1 MKFFTPDSSWTWYAT
16 EGSPV
21 DENGIMIQPGE
32 DKHEAD
38 FLFFGLV
45 VGQEIELGYFSLREL
60 QTLQGPLSL
69 PVERDLSFT
78 PCPVSKDYERM
89 VQNLKS
95 REAEG
100 ITSTSLISPRSYHL
114 LKTSANR
121 SRCAFSV
128 SLEFHAERRLRLF
141 ALNRN
146 LIA

>member
-1 MKFFTPDSSWTWYAT
+1 VKFFTPDSSWTWYAT

-45 VGQEIELGYFSLREL
+45 VGQEIELDYFSLREL
-60 QTLQGPLSL
+60 RTLQGPLGL
-69 PVERDLSFT
+69 TVERDLSFT

-100 ITSTSLISPRSYHL
+100 ITSTSLISPRSYHAH
-114 LKTSANR
+114 TT
-121 SRCAFSV
+121 
-128 SLEFHAERRLRLF
+128 HLRLPPTAHAVRSQRHLSF
-141 ALNRN
+141 MRN
-146 LIA
+146 AGCDYLR